1 MENKT
6 SAERVRHALQKSGL
20 DGQVVE
26 LPESTRTAVDAAHA
40 VHCEVKQIAKSLIFK
55 TRISGQAILV
65 ITSGAN
71 RVNEEVVGSIVG
83 EEIAVASADFV
94 REQTGFAIGGVS
106 PVGLIQKIP
115 IFIDQDLLQVD
126 EIWAAAGTPRS
137 VFKVLPAQLLEITKG
152 KVISVK

>member
-55 TRISGQAILV
+55 TRKSGQAILV

>member
-6 SAERVRHALQKSGL
+6 SAERVRHALQQSGL

-26 LPESTRTAVDAAHA
+26 LPESTRTAVDAARA

-55 TRISGQAILV
+55 TRESGQAILV

-83 EEIAVASADFV
+83 EEIAVASPDFV

-106 PVGLIQKIP
+106 PVGLIQEIP
-115 IFIDQDLLQVD
+115 IFIDQDLLQV
-126 EIWAAAGTPRS
+126 EKIWAAAGTPRS
-137 VFKVLPAQLLEITKG
+137 VFKVLPAQLLEITEG
-152 KVISVK
+152 KVISVR